1 MTKLPTRTQK
11 KIVIIDG
18 YSFVFRAY
26 YSMPALSRPSDG
38 TPVGAVYGFTSML
51 MRLLLD
57 MEPSHVVV
65 VFDAGS
71 KNHRHK
77 LYPDYKAHRP
87 PAPEDLVP
95 QFPLVR
101 EAAKA
106 LNIRTLEQDG
116 YEADDIIATLAK
128 EARQNKEE
136 VVIVSSDKDLMQ
148 LVNDHTLMYDAMRS
162 KVIGEEEVR
171 EKFGVM
177 PALMG
182 DLLALVGDAADNI
195 PGVPGIGPKNAADL
209 LNTYGSLKGII
220 QNAEQI
226 KQPKRRSAIIDN
238 EKLVLLSRQLVA
250 LEEGVKLDIKFD
262 DLKTKSVNSQTL
274 IRFLHDQNF
283 KSLIVRAEKEF
294 NCKDEIKDEAVTTL
308 SESCVQTIS
317 DISHVKDIIKNAEL
331 YGQCSFYLQ
340 TNFKSKVDVQEV
352 DDIHG
357 IAMFINKKYAYYVPL
372 CSSNS
377 IREGDDLFSQ
387 GSVCLGS
394 SVTFDGF
401 VSSVTSLLEDP
412 SIKKVFYNYKMF
424 LWLLRGFDVKVCTV
438 DDVMM
443 MSYSIGS
450 GLTDSSLNAL
460 SNLYLNRPIQNQE
473 GSITKLR
480 GAFEKISDQEKAV
493 DASKKAFFIYEIFVL
508 LKEKLQKSGNNRL
521 YYMLD
526 KPLSKVVSKMEV
538 DGIKIDAVKINSFKS
553 DLEKRLRS
561 LSEEIYKIAGFE
573 FNIASTQ
580 QLSDVLFNKMSLKS
594 GKKSKAGH
602 YSTGVGTLEELHLD
616 GHHIASLLLEWRK
629 LYKLKT
635 TYTDS
640 LLKEA
645 DANGRVHTR
654 FLIAYTSTG
663 RFSSVSPNLQNIP
676 IKSELGNE
684 IRGAF
689 VASKG
694 YKLVSADY
702 SQVELRILAD
712 IANVPSLKNAFLDGR
727 DVHKI
732 TASEVF
738 NKPYDDVTPELRR
751 KAKIINF
758 SIIYGVSSYGLAK
771 NLGIP
776 MQQAKEHIE
785 DYFKK
790 YPGILEYMEDTK
802 LFARKH
808 GYVKTIMG
816 RKCFIKKSESG
827 GGMNFLDRAAINA
840 PIQGSNADI
849 IRRVMGQLDEK
860 LLKNSSNDVRMLL
873 QVHDELLFEIKDDD
887 VQVAVPLIKGVM
899 EGDFLKGVPLVVDIN
914 ISSNWIK
921 N

>member
-1 MTKLPTRTQK
+1 
-11 KIVIIDG
+11 
-18 YSFVFRAY
+18 
-26 YSMPALSRPSDG
+26 MPALSRPSDG

-162 KVIGEEEVR
+162 KVMGEEEVK

-177 PALMG
+177 PGLMG

-195 PGVPGIGPKNAADL
+195 PGVPGIGPKTAADL
-209 LNTYGSLKGII
+209 LNTYGSLSGVM
-220 QNAEQI
+220 QNAEKI
-226 KQPKRRSAIIDN
+226 KQPKRRSSIIDN
-238 EKLVLLSRQLVA
+238 EKLVWLSRQLVA
-250 LEEGVKLDIKFD
+250 LEEEVKLDVRFD
-262 DLKTKSVNSQTL
+262 DLKTKSIDSQTL
-274 IRFLHDQNF
+274 IQFLHDQNF

-294 NCKDEIKDEAVTTL
+294 NCKDEIKEKVVTAL
-308 SESCVQTIS
+308 GESCIQTIN
-317 DISHVKDIIKNAEL
+317 DISHIKDIVKNAEL

-340 TNFKSKVDVQEV
+340 TNFQFNVDVQAVEDV
-352 DDIHG
+352 HG
-357 IAMFINKKYAYYVPL
+357 IAVFINKSYAYYIPL
-372 CSSNS
+372 CGSSS
-377 IREGDDLFSQ
+377 IRECDDLFSQ
-387 GSVCLGS
+387 GSVRPES
-394 SVTFDGF
+394 SINFCDF
-401 VSSVTSLLEDP
+401 VRSVVSLLQDP

-424 LWLLRGFDVKVCTV
+424 LWLLRGFDIKVCSA
-438 DDVMM
+438 DDIMM
-443 MSYSIGS
+443 MSYSLGS
-450 GLTDSSLNAL
+450 GLTDSSFDSL
-460 SNLYLNRPIQNQE
+460 SHFYLNSPVQKQE
-473 GSITKLR
+473 GGITKLR
-480 GAFEKISDQEKAV
+480 GAFEKLSDQEKAV
-493 DASKKAFFIYEIFVL
+493 DASKKAFLIYEIFVL
-508 LKEKLQKSGNNRL
+508 LKEKLQKCGNNRL
-521 YYMLD
+521 YSMLD
-526 KPLSKVVSKMEV
+526 KPLSEVVSRMEV
-538 DGIKIDAVKINSFKS
+538 DGVKIDAVKISSLKN
-553 DLEKRLRS
+553 DLEKRLS
-561 LSEEIYKIAGFE
+561 DLSEEIYKIAGFE

-594 GKKSKAGH
+594 GRKSKSGH

-616 GHHIASLLLEWRK
+616 GHRIAGLLLEWRK

-645 DANGRVHTR
+645 DANGRIHTC

-663 RFSSVSPNLQNIP
+663 RFSSVAPNLQNIP

-689 VASKG
+689 VASQG

-712 IANVPSLKNAFLDGR
+712 IANVPSLKKAFLDGR

-738 NKPYDDVTPELRR
+738 NKPYDDVTPDLRR

-771 NLGIP
+771 NLGIS

-790 YPGILEYMEDTK
+790 YPGIAEYMEDTK

-827 GGMNFLDRAAINA
+827 GGMTFLDRAAINA

-873 QVHDELLFEIKDDD
+873 QVHDELLFEIKDNAIQG
-887 VQVAVPLIKGVM
+887 VLPLIKEVM

-921 N
+921 S